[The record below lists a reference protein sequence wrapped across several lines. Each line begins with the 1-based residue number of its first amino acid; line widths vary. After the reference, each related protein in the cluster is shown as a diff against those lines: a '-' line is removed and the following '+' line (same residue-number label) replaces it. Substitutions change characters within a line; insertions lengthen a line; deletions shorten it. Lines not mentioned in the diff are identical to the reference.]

1 MQRDLLS
8 AEEIAEYLGVNP
20 VTVYRW
26 CREGRL
32 PCVRIGKFWRVRRQA
47 LEDFLERNERPSA
60 LGDQLRPLLNVL
72 PAHVA
77 VVDKTGTIVAVNEAW
92 KTFAEA
98 NGGDPRKVV
107 EGVNY
112 LEVCDSATGEQSEG
126 AAAFAEGLRSV
137 LANEREE
144 FTLEYPCHAPDE
156 RRWFVGRVRRFPANG
171 TPLAMVSHE
180 SVTDRKLL
188 EERIEHQRVRPTE
201 TSGLESGNATE
212 STE

>member
-8 AEEIAEYLGVNP
+8 VEEVAEYLGVNP

-26 CREGRL
+26 CREGQL
-32 PCVRIGKFWRVRRQA
+32 PCVRIGKFWRVRQQA
-47 LEDFLERNERPSA
+47 LDVFLQASERPAVLSER
-60 LGDQLRPLLNVL
+60 LRQVLAVL

-77 VVDKTGTIVAVNEAW
+77 VVDETGTIITVNEAW
-92 KTFAEA
+92 MAFAEA
-98 NGGDPRKVV
+98 NEGNLRKVG

-112 LEVCDSATGEQSEG
+112 LEVCDSATGEWSEG

-137 LANEREE
+137 LLNGREE
-144 FTLEYPCHAPDE
+144 FTLEYPCHSPSE

-171 TPLAMVSHE
+171 TPLAMVAHE

-188 EERIEHQRVRPTE
+188 EERIE
-201 TSGLESGNATE
+201 N
-212 STE
+212 